1 MTMLKT
7 ITQNVASKY
16 TFTAQNLPT
25 PRHTVSIPEGAAV
38 QYIDTRIDFIEQIVR
53 LTVQWQ
59 SLQNASKYMVLSE
72 WNHRNMRT

>member
-7 ITQNVASKY
+7 ITENVASKY

-53 LTVQWQ
+53 LTVQ
-59 SLQNASKYMVLSE
+59 
-72 WNHRNMRT
+72 